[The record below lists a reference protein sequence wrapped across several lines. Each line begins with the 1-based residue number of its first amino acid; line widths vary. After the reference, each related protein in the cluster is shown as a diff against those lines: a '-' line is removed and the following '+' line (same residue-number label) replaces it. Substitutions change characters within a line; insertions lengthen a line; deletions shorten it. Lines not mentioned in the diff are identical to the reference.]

1 LVIISTWLNITGIIL
16 ELIGFGIILFAV
28 RAVKPKGGS
37 FSSVWDKNQNL
48 MSTLYPKLNTL
59 GIGLVIAGLLFQL
72 GGSVT

>member
-1 LVIISTWLNITGIIL
+1 MVIIFTWLNIIGIIL

-48 MSTLYPKLNTL
+48 MSTLYPKLNTI
-59 GIGLVIAGLLFQL
+59 GISLVIAR
-72 GGSVT
+72 

>member
-1 LVIISTWLNITGIIL
+1 LVIIFTWLNIIGIIL

-48 MSTLYPKLNTL
+48 MSTLYPKLNTI
-59 GIGLVIAGLLFQL
+59 GISLVIAR
-72 GGSVT
+72 

>member
-1 LVIISTWLNITGIIL
+1 LNIIGIIL

-48 MSTLYPKLNTL
+48 MSTLYPKLNTI
-59 GIGLVIAGLLFQL
+59 GISLVIAGLLFQL